1 MPLFGFYPEDN
12 SLVKKEQEKKV
23 FRYSLLFPLFFIG
36 LCWALKIS
44 ESFFT
49 FQSYRLGIYP
59 LDYHT
64 LTGILTAPLIHGSY
78 GHLMANTLPFLI
90 LAVALNYFYRGLAYR
105 IFWIIYFCSGIFV
118 WIVGRPA
125 WHIGASGLIYGMA
138 SFLFFSGI
146 FRNQLK
152 LLTIALIVAFLYG
165 SMFWGIFPLEDS
177 LSWEGH
183 LGGAFT
189 GFFLALIYQHR
200 GPERQKFQWE
210 EESEEEKEEEQN
222 SDTDEVNQDVKNS
235 SEGPPNPLSPEK

>member
-1 MPLFGFYPEDN
+1 MPLFGFYPDDN

-44 ESFFT
+44 ESLFNI
-49 FQSYRLGIYP
+49 QLYRLGIYP
-59 LDYHT
+59 LDYHA

-105 IFWIIYFCSGIFV
+105 IFWIIYFCGGIFV
-118 WIVGRPA
+118 WVTGRPA

-165 SMFWGIFPLEDS
+165 SMFWGIFPLEDA

-189 GFFLALIYQHR
+189 GFFLALIYRHR
-200 GPERQKFQWE
+200 GPKRQKFEWE
-210 EESEEEKEEEQN
+210 EEPDENSNEEPDVENPDANNSTEEQL
-222 SDTDEVNQDVKNS
+222 
-235 SEGPPNPLSPEK
+235 PPPFS